1 MVRSTT
7 IFRVADALPLAA
19 SVDDENTEKALT
31 EYKQQSKLV
40 FRRLNANSEPA
51 CSIESGQYTL
61 HYLIVEKV
69 IYMCICDSSY
79 PRKLA
84 FSYLDELSKEF
95 QRSYEGK
102 IDTVTRPYAFM
113 GFDTFISKTTRLYR
127 DSRTL
132 TQGGGQAAGP
142 SNQLDQ
148 LNENLQDVT
157 RIMTK
162 NMEDLLWRGDSLDR
176 MSHLSTSLRAESAKY
191 RKAAR
196 NINLEAL
203 LRKWAPV
210 GGIGLFTILFIW
222 WRFS

>member
-1 MVRSTT
+1 
-7 IFRVADALPLAA
+7 
-19 SVDDENTEKALT
+19 
-31 EYKQQSKLV
+31 
-40 FRRLNANSEPA
+40 
-51 CSIESGQYTL
+51 
-61 HYLIVEKV
+61 
-69 IYMCICDSSY
+69 MCICDASY

-102 IDTVTRPYAFM
+102 IETVTRPYAFM
-113 GFDTFISKTTRLYR
+113 GFGKRTALKHTDLTPDTFISKTTRLYR

-132 TQGGGQAAGP
+132 TQGAGPAAGP
-142 SNQLDQ
+142 SSQLDQ

-176 MSHLSTSLRAESAKY
+176 MSTGLPSSLSLTRTSGMSHLSTSLRSESAKY

-210 GGIGLFTILFIW
+210 AGIGFFVILFVW
-222 WRFS
+222 WRLF